1 MLFFRHAKIICAF
14 ACIIQN
20 ECLSLQCLN
29 NDSKLS
35 RRASVIAQRFRLGI
49 FYAHKDIGGC
59 HLVQFIK
66 ALRVETS
73 LFKQRDVQPLLC
85 VSATAV
91 PWMLKQ

>member
-1 MLFFRHAKIICAF
+1 MIVNYPEEHRSLLNVFDWAF
-14 ACIIQN
+14 
-20 ECLSLQCLN
+20 
-29 NDSKLS
+29 
-35 RRASVIAQRFRLGI
+35 

>member
-1 MLFFRHAKIICAF
+1 MIVNYPGEHRSLLNVFDWAF
-14 ACIIQN
+14 
-20 ECLSLQCLN
+20 
-29 NDSKLS
+29 
-35 RRASVIAQRFRLGI
+35 

-85 VSATAV
+85 VSATAA